1 VATIWD
7 RLAHI
12 ARHPYALIPGS
23 PSGTI
28 ECARTWSA
36 GWARTRPADIR
47 RGPAA
52 IAFDVVG
59 AAMHE
64 LPAPTIIGGEHRA
77 ARLFARQPSTLYYLR
92 GARIVGAAGTVIS
105 PDNKVFSEFTYVD
118 DPGGIASHSVFRRRR
133 WTRPAVLKGRVATL
147 CYPSSR
153 AYGHWII
160 ESLPRL
166 RLLEPWLDSLDAVLV
181 PSQAPAAV
189 YESVRRMGVRQ
200 EQLVEIDEGT
210 HLQPEV
216 LLVPAYC
223 AGLDVPPWAV
233 AYLRERLC
241 PAGAPAS
248 RPIYVSRAR
257 TGRRRVVNEDEL
269 ARVLQAHRFEII
281 HPQELSFADQVR
293 TFNEA
298 EVVIGAFGSA
308 LVNVVFSQPGTTLIE
323 LVPFADSA
331 GHLHYALAAG
341 GGVRYTAL
349 VGTPA
354 PAVHGM
360 PRRDSDFTVDPQLLE
375 RVLTT
380 LG

>member
-1 VATIWD
+1 
-7 RLAHI
+7 
-12 ARHPYALIPGS
+12 
-23 PSGTI
+23 
-28 ECARTWSA
+28 
-36 GWARTRPADIR
+36 
-47 RGPAA
+47 
-52 IAFDVVG
+52 VG

-64 LPAPTIIGGEHRA
+64 LPAPKIVGGEHRV

-105 PDNKVFSEFTYVD
+105 PDNRVFSEFTYVD
-118 DPGGIASHSVFRRRR
+118 EPGGIASHSVFRRRR
-133 WTRPAVLKGRVATL
+133 WRPPATLKGRIATL

-166 RLLEPWLDSLDAVLV
+166 RLLEPWLDSLDGILV
-181 PSQAPAAV
+181 PSRAPAAV
-189 YESVRRMGVRQ
+189 YESARAMGVRQ
-200 EQLVEIDEGT
+200 DQLVEIDEGS

-233 AYLRERLC
+233 TYLRERLC
-241 PAGAPAS
+241 PSGARPS
-248 RPIYVSRAR
+248 RRIYVSRAR
-257 TGRRRVVNEDEL
+257 TTRRRVVNEDEL
-269 ARVLQAHRFEII
+269 RRVLEAHRFETI
-281 HPQELSFADQVR
+281 HPQDLSFADQVR

-298 EVVIGAFGSA
+298 AVVLGAFGSA
-308 LVNVVFSQPGTTLIE
+308 LVNVVFSQAGSKLIE

-349 VGTPA
+349 VGTPI
-354 PAVHGM
+354 PASHGI
-360 PRRDSDFTVDPQLLE
+360 PQRDSDFTVNPEMLDHL
-375 RVLTT
+375 LTT
-380 LG
+380 LD